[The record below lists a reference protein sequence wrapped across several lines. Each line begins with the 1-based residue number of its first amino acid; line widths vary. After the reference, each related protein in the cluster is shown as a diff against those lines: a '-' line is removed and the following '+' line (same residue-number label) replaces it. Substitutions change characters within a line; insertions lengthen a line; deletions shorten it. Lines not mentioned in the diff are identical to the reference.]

1 MKIFSYL
8 LIKIIKV
15 YQLIISPYLGNNCR
29 YLPTCSEY
37 FIDCLNEYGF
47 ELADDI
53 DYTFDNDGNFEL
65 YIEQVL
71 KLISTDTHKYST
83 LASRNK
89 SIAKRLYEENY
100 NEYVTNKPISD
111 EDKKAAEK
119 LGIKFDPKP

>member
-47 ELADDI
+47 I
-53 DYTFDNDGNFEL
+53 KGIVIGT
-65 YIEQVL
+65 
-71 KLISTDTHKYST
+71 
-83 LASRNK
+83 
-89 SIAKRLYEENY
+89 KR
-100 NEYVTNKPISD
+100 VVSCHP
-111 EDKKAAEK
+111 
-119 LGIKFDPKP
+119 IKFLGGGEGFDPVKKKRN